1 MPGFNQTEE
10 GRASEGKRFRGL
22 GGYDLLIDH
31 LDTGGASLSSGGDSL
46 MSNNSS

>member
-10 GRASEGKRFRGL
+10 GRARERKRFRG
-22 GGYDLLIDH
+22 GGHDLLIDH